1 LAAGETTINTL
12 RSTAFGLAA
21 AALSLSLAACEEGPT
36 TNVTFRIDDVW
47 QVAQAVMATGPLL
60 VEISGEPYGG
70 EVPGLANKILN
81 DMKRAITWYAT
92 PRFTAEAAE
101 AANPSLRIVMTFN
114 GGTAL
119 GGRDQCRGRA
129 SGGGPLDGGRVE
141 VIATFCDEAD
151 VLANV
156 RGRIDRTED
165 PSDRRFSDLVRQ
177 VTRDMLAETKHP

>member
-1 LAAGETTINTL
+1 MSVFRSAAVW
-12 RSTAFGLAA
+12 FAA
-21 AALSLSLAACEEGPT
+21 VLFSVSLIACEEGPT

-47 QVAQAVMATGPLL
+47 QVAKAVMANGPLL
-60 VEISGEPYGG
+60 VEIAGEPYGG
-70 EVPGLANKILN
+70 EAPRLSDTILD
-81 DMKRAITWYAT
+81 DMERAITWYASA
-92 PRFTAEAAE
+92 RFSAEAAE

-119 GGRDQCRGRA
+119 SGRDQCRGRA
-129 SGGGPLDGGRVE
+129 QGGGPLDGGRVE

-156 RGRIDRTED
+156 RGWIDRSEG

-177 VTRDMLAETKHP
+177 VTRDMLIETKHP

>member
-1 LAAGETTINTL
+1 
-12 RSTAFGLAA
+12 
-21 AALSLSLAACEEGPT
+21 
-36 TNVTFRIDDVW
+36 
-47 QVAQAVMATGPLL
+47 MATGPLL

-70 EVPGLANKILN
+70 ETPGLAGTILD

-92 PRFTAEAAE
+92 ARFTAEAAE